1 VTDQSSKSLSPA
13 VVKRPRGRPR
23 DGTLH
28 ERRREQILERASVVF
43 AKVGYPNTDVQDIAD
58 PLGISKGTI
67 YRYFPTKEQ
76 LFLATV
82 ERGVRQLD
90 AAMDK
95 VLQTVADP
103 VERLAVGTV
112 TYLRF
117 FEANPGLVELF
128 IQERAEFRDKR
139 KPVYFEHGCKSECQ
153 WQQTLE
159 QLIASRRLRNV
170 PVERIMTVV
179 GNLLYGT
186 MFTNYFLGPTASAE
200 QQAADINDILF
211 NGVLSERERSARAGN
226 GAAGRSKNGGR
237 TKSGKA
243 PTRSEARSQERL

>member
-1 VTDQSSKSLSPA
+1 MTDQSSKSLSPVA
-13 VVKRPRGRPR
+13 VKRPRGRPR

-43 AKVGYPNTDVQDIAD
+43 AARGYPNTDVQDIAD

-67 YRYFPTKEQ
+67 YRYFPTKGQ

-82 ERGVRQLD
+82 ERGVRRLD

-95 VLQTVADP
+95 VMDGVADP
-103 VERLAVGTV
+103 VDRLAAGTV
-112 TYLRF
+112 HYLRF

-153 WQQTLE
+153 WKQMLE
-159 QLIASRRLRNV
+159 DLIAAGRLRAV

-186 MFTNYFLGPTASAE
+186 MFTNYFLGPTDSIE
-200 QQAADINDILF
+200 QQAADINDVLF
-211 NGVLSERERSARAGN
+211 NGILSDRERAGRAGN
-226 GAAGRSKNGGR
+226 GTAARPVGGR
-237 TKSGKA
+237 RGKKSGSSSR
-243 PTRSEARSQERL
+243 PS

>member
-1 VTDQSSKSLSPA
+1 MTDQSSKSLSSVA
-13 VVKRPRGRPR
+13 LKRPRGRPR
-23 DGTLH
+23 DGTLR

-43 AKVGYPNTDVQDIAD
+43 AKLGYPNTDVQDIAD

-82 ERGVRQLD
+82 ERGVRRLD
-90 AAMDK
+90 AAMDR

-139 KPVYFEHGCKSECQ
+139 KPVYFEHGCSSDCQ
-153 WQQTLE
+153 WRQTLE
-159 QLIASRRLRNV
+159 QLIAAGRLRAV

-186 MFTNYFLGPTASAE
+186 MFTNYFLGPTESIE

-211 NGVLSERERSARAGN
+211 NGVLSDRERAGRAGN
-226 GAAGRSKNGGR
+226 AAARNKKNGKPKKGL
-237 TKSGKA
+237 KH
-243 PTRSEARSQERL
+243 ESQERL